1 MLLYARNSNVCTV
14 PMKQRDPE
22 GWLPYPKL
30 ISSCVLLISNSC
42 YHGDDGNLHVQG
54 APRHR
59 AATMVVVDVWPWLHA
74 PSVSSSGSLLPF
86 LLCTL

>member
-1 MLLYARNSNVCTV
+1 
-14 PMKQRDPE
+14 MKQRDPE
-22 GWLPYPKL
+22 GWLLYLKL

-42 YHGDDGNLHVQG
+42 YHSDDGNLHVQG
-54 APRHR
+54 APWHR
-59 AATMVVVDVWPWLHA
+59 AATMVVVLVVVLVVVDVWPWLHA